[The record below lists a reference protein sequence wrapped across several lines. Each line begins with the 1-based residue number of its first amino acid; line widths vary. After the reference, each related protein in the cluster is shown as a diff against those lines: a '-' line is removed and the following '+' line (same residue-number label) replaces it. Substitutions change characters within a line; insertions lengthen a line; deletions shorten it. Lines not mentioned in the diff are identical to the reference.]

1 MPIFS
6 SLPAWATV
14 GLDISPQEFASI
26 LSAKAYEGKN
36 VILSAVDAMYPY
48 LSVVLLAAVAF
59 SLCKVY
65 KNKMERRSQVN
76 SHFLLWIFKITA
88 YHLM

>member
-65 KNKMERRSQVN
+65 KNKMERSQVN
-76 SHFLLWIFKITA
+76 SHFLPWILKITA